1 MSEEVNK
8 NLEVTFDEGASASGE
23 QMLPAKK
30 SNYQLDLESQTLK
43 DIVLSAALCSD
54 EVMEDIVEEHL
65 RTGRALYDI
74 VLDYGFVPELEL
86 NQYIAEGIGTEFIDL
101 SSLVLDP
108 EVLAMVDGDTAHMLG
123 VLPISFDGTTLFV
136 AARNPF
142 NYQIADELRFI
153 VKHDVM
159 VVVALPQQVSDAIE
173 KHYPMNI
180 DAARDMLLTVGYDES
195 EDSTSSAD
203 LEQVAND
210 APIIRFVDAIMYQ
223 AIKDKASDIH
233 FEPFENEFK
242 IRYRVDGAL
251 YELAPPPK
259 NLAVPVISR
268 VKIISGLNIAER
280 RRPQDGRIQLKIAG
294 KPIDLRVSTLPTQF
308 GESVVLRVLD
318 RSVVNLDLDV
328 LGIADA
334 NLEKIRELIAMPNGI
349 FVITGPTGSGKTTTL
364 YSALKEINK
373 VEIKILTAEDPVEY
387 DLEGIVQLPIND
399 AVGMTFARALRA
411 FLRQDPDVIML
422 GEIRDIESGEMAI
435 QAALTGHLVF
445 STLHTNDA
453 AGAITRFVD
462 MGVEPFLIASA
473 VIGVLGQ
480 RLIRRVCPKCKTAF
494 TPDDRDLELLGLKR
508 EQVGDNKFYYG
519 KGCPHCN
526 NSGYKGRKAL
536 TELLLM
542 SPQISELVLQNA
554 PTVIIREKAREL
566 GMSTMREDGIKA
578 ILNGETTMEEVLRYT

>member
-1 MSEEVNK
+1 MSEE
-8 NLEVTFDEGASASGE
+8 NLSAAVENENALVPADSL
-23 QMLPAKK
+23 LPAAAE
-30 SNYQLDLESQTLK
+30 SYQLDLESQTLK
-43 DIVLSAALCSD
+43 EIIINSAVCSE
-54 EVMEDIVEEHL
+54 EVINDAIEEHL
-65 RTGRALYDI
+65 RTGRSLYDV
-74 VLDYGFVPELEL
+74 VLDYGFIEESEL
-86 NQYIAEGIGTEFIDL
+86 NELIAQGLGTEVVEL
-101 SSLVLDP
+101 SSLELSP
-108 EVLAMVDGDTAHMLG
+108 EVLAMVDGETAHMLG
-123 VLPISFDGTTLFV
+123 VVPVSFDGTTLFV

-142 NYQIADELRFI
+142 NYQIADELRFL
-153 VKHDVM
+153 VKHDIVIL
-159 VVVALPQQVSDAIE
+159 VAPIKQIDDALE
-173 KHYPMNI
+173 KHYQVSLES
-180 DAARDMLLTVGYDES
+180 AQAMLTTVGFDET
-195 EDSTSSAD
+195 EEVKD
-203 LEQVAND
+203 LEEAAND
-210 APIIRFVDAIMYQ
+210 APIVRFVDAIMYQ

-259 NLAVPVISR
+259 NLAIPVISR
-268 VKIISGLNIAER
+268 VKIISELNIAER
-280 RRPQDGRIQLKIAG
+280 RKPQDGRIQLKIAG

-334 NLEKIRELIAMPNGI
+334 NLEKIRELITMPNGI

-373 VEIKILTAEDPVEY
+373 VDIKILTAEDPVEY

-399 AVGMTFARALRA
+399 AVGMTFAKALRA

-422 GEIRDIESGEMAI
+422 GEIRDLESGEMAI

-453 AGAITRFVD
+453 AGAVTRFVD

-473 VIGVLGQ
+473 VIGVLAQ

-494 TPDDRDLELLGLKR
+494 VPEDKDLELLGLKR
-508 EQVGDNKFYYG
+508 EDIGNNKFYYG

-542 SPQISELVLQNA
+542 SPQIAELVLQNA
-554 PTVIIREKAREL
+554 PTVVIREKAREL
-566 GMSTMREDGIKA
+566 GMVTMREDGVKA